1 MNLISAIKK
10 ITVCFC
16 LLTGVAFCAIA
27 QKIIPVDS
35 GKTQILRIDPSNAM
49 GGNASDF
56 FTEVNYIPLETTD
69 QSLFGSI
76 NKLVVTDDY
85 FIILDHNTRSILIF
99 DKKGKF
105 HTKIKGT
112 ENSPIWDFSVNRFAK
127 EIRYSRDQYK
137 TYTFCDFD
145 GKELRSIKSGGDLA
159 KDEVNDGNMR
169 YFAAD
174 KGVSYGFPNKVDST
188 SKYYKT
194 YSKSLIMFSNGKNK
208 VYAHGLGFDKKEG
221 EDLNIITSGGI
232 WPFNTVGDTA
242 FYYTKPFSF
251 NIYTIR
257 PDTIKLSYKLI
268 FPYNTALP
276 NDFAINPEYK
286 KKQIEYIQKHPKTIY
301 YLANFYQLKENLL
314 FRAGS
319 YNTYDEDN
327 LIYNLRTGTL
337 IAYKHILQDEKSYF
351 LPIYDDSNWGNSFN
365 NSGILACTGGYIYTS
380 ASSLGMFQYREKY
393 ADQKAKY
400 PPALDNYF
408 KKGSRKDN
416 PVIMQLK
423 LKDNL

>member
-1 MNLISAIKK
+1 MNPKPIVAKLIVS
-10 ITVCFC
+10 CC
-16 LLTGVAFCAIA
+16 LLLGTVRYTTA

-35 GKTQILRIDPSNAM
+35 SKAQILRIDPSNAM

-69 QSLFGSI
+69 ESLFGSI

-99 DKKGKF
+99 NKNGKF

-112 ENSPIWDFSVNRFAK
+112 DGAPIWDFSVNKFTK

-137 TYTFCDFD
+137 SYTYCDYN
-145 GKELRSIKSGGDLA
+145 GKEIRNLKSGGELA
-159 KDEVNDGNMR
+159 KDEINDGNMR

-174 KGVSYGFPNKVDST
+174 KGVSTGYPNTIDST
-188 SKYYKT
+188 SKYYKPW
-194 YSKSLIMFSNGKNK
+194 SKSLIIFSNEKNK
-208 VYAHGLGFDKKEG
+208 VYAHGLGFDKREG
-221 EDLNIITSGGI
+221 MDRNLITMGGI
-232 WPFNTVGDTA
+232 LPMNTVSDTA
-242 FYYTKPFSF
+242 FYYVRPYTF
-251 NIYTIR
+251 NVYTIK
-257 PDTIKLSYKLI
+257 PDIIKLSYKLV
-268 FPYNTALP
+268 FPFFVALP
-276 NDFAINPEYK
+276 QDFVVNPVYDNKRVEYV
-286 KKQIEYIQKHPKTIY
+286 QKHPKTIY
-301 YLANFYQLKENLL
+301 YIANFFQLNDNLI

-319 YNTYDEDN
+319 YEINDEDN

-351 LPIYDDSNWGNSFN
+351 LPIYDNSNWGSSFN
-365 NSGILACTGGYIYTS
+365 FNGLLACTDGYIYTS
-380 ASSLGMFQYREKY
+380 SSSLGMFQYHEKY
-393 ADQKAKY
+393 ADQKVKY
-400 PPALDNYF
+400 PPALETYF

>member
-1 MNLISAIKK
+1 MNLISVFKK
-10 ITVCFC
+10 LTVFVC
-16 LLTGVAFCAIA
+16 LLFGAESTVLA
-27 QKIIPVDS
+27 QKVIKVDS
-35 GKTQILRIDPSNAM
+35 SHVMTLRVDPSNAM

-85 FIILDHNTRSILIF
+85 FIILDRNTRSILIF
-99 DKKGKF
+99 NKNGKF
-105 HTKIKGT
+105 HAKIKGT
-112 ENSPIWDFSVNRFAK
+112 DNLPIWDFSVNRFAK

-145 GKELRSIKSGGDLA
+145 GKTLRTIKTGGELA

-174 KGVSYGFPNKVDST
+174 KGVSYSFPNNVDST
-188 SKYYKT
+188 SKYYKV
-194 YSKSLIMFSNGKNK
+194 YSRSLIMYSDEKNK

-221 EDLNIITSGGI
+221 EDLNIISTGI
-232 WPFNTVGDTA
+232 WPFNSVGDTA
-242 FYYTKPFSF
+242 FYYSKPYYT
-251 NIYTIR
+251 NIYTIK
-257 PDTIKLSYKLI
+257 PDAINLSYKFI
-268 FPYNTALP
+268 FPFYVSIP
-276 NDFAINPEYK
+276 GDFATNPDYK
-286 KKQIEYIQKHPKTIY
+286 KKQIEYIQKHPKAIY
-301 YLANFYQLKENLL
+301 CITNFYQMKNNLV
-314 FRAGS
+314 FRTATWGWD
-319 YNTYDEDN
+319 NKEDN
-327 LIYNLRTGTL
+327 LIYNLKTGTL
-337 IAYKHILQDEKSYF
+337 IAYKHILQDERSNF
-351 LPIYDDSNWGNSFN
+351 LPIYDDSNGGNTFN
-365 NSGILACTGGYIYTS
+365 NSGILACTGGYLYTS

-423 LKDNL
+423 LKDEL